1 MDQAKFKG
9 KRAIV
14 TGAGSGI
21 GRSLVHSLVKLGTHV
36 VAVSQTQEKLD
47 SLKEDLGDQIDIV
60 CVDIGNWEE
69 TRTKV
74 RPFCN
79 DVDYLVNNAGYG
91 YCATVEET
99 TEDEIDRI
107 FNINFK
113 GPLNLIQLVAPRMKE
128 RKFGSIV
135 NVSSVAGLL
144 AIREHVAYGASKAA
158 LDMVTRVGS
167 LELGPANIRVNSVNP
182 TVVWTKMGS
191 EYWGEPSRKE
201 QALSKI
207 PMARFVEVREVID
220 PILFLLSNESSMIN
234 GVSLP
239 IDGGYAAT

>member
-21 GRSLVHSLVKLGTHV
+21 GRSLVHSLVKRGTHV

-74 RPFCN
+74 RPFSN
-79 DVDYLVNNAGYG
+79 DVGYLINNASYG

-107 FNINFK
+107 FNINFE
-113 GPLNLIQLVAPRMKE
+113 GPLNLI
-128 RKFGSIV
+128 
-135 NVSSVAGLL
+135 
-144 AIREHVAYGASKAA
+144 
-158 LDMVTRVGS
+158 LDCT
-167 LELGPANIRVNSVNP
+167 
-182 TVVWTKMGS
+182 
-191 EYWGEPSRKE
+191 
-201 QALSKI
+201 
-207 PMARFVEVREVID
+207 
-220 PILFLLSNESSMIN
+220 
-234 GVSLP
+234 
-239 IDGGYAAT
+239 